1 MKQEVKE
8 LLAQGELE
16 EAAKLVNYDSPKL
29 QTYIKLKDKPKQGQV
44 YHNWLDL
51 CDEITKDIQKLV
63 K

>member
-1 MKQEVKE
+1 MKQEVNK

-29 QTYIKLKDKPKQGQV
+29 QTYIKLKYKAKQGQV
-44 YHNWLDL
+44 YHDWLDL
-51 CDEITKDIQKLV
+51 GDEITKDIQELV